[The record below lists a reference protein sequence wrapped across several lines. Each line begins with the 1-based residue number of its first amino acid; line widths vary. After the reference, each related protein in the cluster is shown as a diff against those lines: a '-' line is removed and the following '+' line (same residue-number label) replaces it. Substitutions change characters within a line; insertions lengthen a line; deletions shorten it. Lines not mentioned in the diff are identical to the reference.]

1 MMNQIIHMIHMILT
15 YPNGFPFLYF
25 NLAGFRDDQVG
36 TQLRKNKDNFD
47 SENSDTHL
55 RIRHDLTALSLSLYI
70 YTLYNLYI

>member
-1 MMNQIIHMIHMILT
+1 MILT

-55 RIRHDLTALSLSLYI
+55 RIRHDLTALSLYI
-70 YTLYNLYI
+70 YTHCIICIYNVHNINRYYN